1 MNKRFLLYWY
11 SALRKTNLHFPREL
25 AYTFFS
31 QCKLLTKEK
40 LNVTEYYRWCF
51 FFFLINFIWQYLCIT
66 FSESEEFLVSGKD
79 LLLLTLSSLR
89 AILYSTQAIS
99 KGKSLLS
106 AHTHWQL
113 VWFPLPHSSP
123 YIMVYFYALQ
133 GNSINSVSLLLSVND
148 WQHQD
153 SSHRPLTCKMCLLI
167 SWLTS

>member
-1 MNKRFLLYWY
+1 MFQ
-11 SALRKTNLHFPREL
+11 SIT
-25 AYTFFS
+25 
-31 QCKLLTKEK
+31 
-40 LNVTEYYRWCF
+40 VVVV

-167 SWLTS
+167 SWLAS